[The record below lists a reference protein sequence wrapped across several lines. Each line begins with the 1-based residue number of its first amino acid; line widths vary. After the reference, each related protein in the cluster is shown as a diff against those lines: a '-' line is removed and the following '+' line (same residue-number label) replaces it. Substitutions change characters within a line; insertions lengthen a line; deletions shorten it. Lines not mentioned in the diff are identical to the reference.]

1 MLEEKC
7 RETLLKKKKYYE
19 NCSGCQVDK
28 LKKLKQGLTI
38 REIISLW
45 FVAVCNW
52 KKLACS
58 PGVQQRKLTEV
69 PSVLSL
75 FPFLYFM
82 IRDFHIAKREEDI
95 GYYAG
100 FVVLVHNFYHY
111 QAYAT
116 EVMRGEHQALGLSA
130 VSTAWGIG
138 LIMGLAVGGFLAQPA
153 GKYPNIFSK
162 ESLFGK
168 FPYFLPCFVI
178 SLIALGVTMASC
190 WLPVHNLCYL

>member
-1 MLEEKC
+1 M
-7 RETLLKKKKYYE
+7 
-19 NCSGCQVDK
+19 V
-28 LKKLKQGLTI
+28 
-38 REIISLW
+38 
-45 FVAVCNW
+45 
-52 KKLACS
+52 
-58 PGVQQRKLTEV
+58 
-69 PSVLSL
+69 
-75 FPFLYFM
+75 

-100 FVVLVHNFYHY
+100 FVGSSFMIGRALTSVLWGVVAEHYGRKPIILSGTISVVVLSTLFGLSINFWMAVITRFLLGMPAHNFYHY

-116 EVMRGEHQALGLSA
+116 EVMRGEQQTLGLSA

-138 LIMGLAVGGFLAQPA
+138 LIMGPAVGGFLAQPED
-153 GKYPNIFSK
+153 KYPNIFSK

-190 WLPVHNLCYL
+190 WLLLHK